1 MEFLTL
7 EQRDRVGI
15 LRINR
20 PTALNALNTDLLI
33 ELRDFLGTQPS
44 PAGPRVLIL
53 TGAGEKAFVAGAD
66 VAEMRDFS
74 PLQMHGF
81 CELGQAVT
89 NLLETKAL
97 VTIAAVNGYALGGG
111 LEMALACDFMYAAD
125 NARLGQPEVTL
136 GLIPGFGG
144 TQRLTRA
151 IGTRRAKELI
161 LTGRHIGA
169 AEAHQMG
176 LVNRVVPQAE
186 LLDTCLET
194 AQKIAGNAWT
204 AVLQAKRVIHHG
216 DRLSMT
222 EALAM
227 ERDACALCF
236 ASPDQ
241 CEGMTAFLEKRK
253 PRFA

>member
-1 MEFLTL
+1 MEFLTF

-15 LRINR
+15 LSINR
-20 PTALNALNTDLLI
+20 PKALNALNADLLM
-33 ELRDFLGTQPS
+33 ELREFLGKQPC
-44 PAGPRVLIL
+44 PADLRVLIL

-66 VAEMRDFS
+66 VAEMRDFG
-74 PLQMHGF
+74 PLQMRDF
-81 CELGQAVT
+81 CELGHTVT
-89 NLLETKAL
+89 GLLETKA
-97 VTIAAVNGYALGGG
+97 VVAIAAVNGYALGGG
-111 LEMALACDFMYAAD
+111 LELALACDFIYAAD

-144 TQRLTRA
+144 TQRLSRA

-161 LTGRHIGA
+161 LTGSHIGA
-169 AEAHQMG
+169 AEAHEMG

-186 LLDTCLET
+186 LLDACVET

-216 DRLSMT
+216 DRLSLT